1 MCIAETICVNRSKNI
16 GAKDLQREVVL
27 VEMALQLLICE
38 INAELLEIV

>member
-1 MCIAETICVNRSKNI
+1 MCIAETICVNRSKKI